1 MTKGERRGEEA
12 PSLDWRRIEIMDEAM
27 AEVLRRKTP
36 AERLQIGFGLWRS
49 ARKLLRG
56 QLASLHPE
64 WDAQRLE
71 REVARRLSHGAV

>member
-12 PSLDWRRIEIMDEAM
+12 PSLDWRRIEFMDEAM

-49 ARKLLRG
+49 ARKLFRG

-64 WDAQRLE
+64 WDTQRLE